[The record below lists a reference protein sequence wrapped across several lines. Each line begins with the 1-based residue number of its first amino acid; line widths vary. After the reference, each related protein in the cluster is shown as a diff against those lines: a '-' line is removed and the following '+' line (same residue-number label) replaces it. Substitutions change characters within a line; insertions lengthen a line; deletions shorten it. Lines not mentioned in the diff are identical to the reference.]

1 MSMTV
6 HDARRWNRLLVV
18 FAAAA
23 LLLGGA
29 SSAGLP
35 ANALLQLAGAAFIA
49 ATLASEPGA
58 LVPGSRLLRILAL
71 VLAAIALLQF
81 FPLPFSLWRVLPGRE
96 MVAAG
101 LVTIGAPQGW
111 QTLSFAPWSGFASIV
126 WLLPAAG
133 LAAGAARAT
142 TIPLRPLAQTVVGIA
157 LLSVLVALFQRFGNQ
172 VYFYEVTNS
181 GQGVGFFANANHQAT
196 FLLAAILLWSAL
208 RVDVQGTRDRRR
220 DWLGARAVHAAIIV
234 TLLFGIW
241 MTGSAAGAGLALV
254 ALAGS
259 VLLHTPELRL
269 NWRLV
274 ALAMLAAMLA
284 VAALYLT
291 GVFAENLGDKATGAN
306 LNRLV
311 FYRTGIEMIG
321 ATFPFGSG
329 IGTFADY
336 YHWFED
342 LRSVSPTFVNHAHND
357 LLEVAIETGLPGIA
371 AMLLF
376 AAWWLERARA
386 ILARRRTSPYPLAAL
401 MVVGVIAAHSAV
413 DYPLRTAAVA
423 SLFAL
428 CCVIVQRNPAK
439 EARQVPTLESGPM
452 VIRRI

>member
-1 MSMTV
+1 MSMTT
-6 HDARRWNRLLVV
+6 HDAGRWNRLLVA
-18 FAAAA
+18 FAAAV
-23 LLLGGA
+23 LMLGGA
-29 SSAGLP
+29 SSAGI
-35 ANALLQLAGAAFIA
+35 AGNALLQLAGAGFVA
-49 ATLASEPGA
+49 ATLVAEPRA
-58 LVPGSRLLRILAL
+58 LVPESRLLLILAL
-71 VLAAIALLQF
+71 VLAGIALLQF
-81 FPLPFSLWRVLPGRE
+81 FPLPFSLWRAVPGRE
-96 MVAAG
+96 IIAAG
-101 LVTIGAPQGW
+101 LDTIGSPQGW
-111 QTLSFAPWSGFASIV
+111 QTLSFAPWSGFSSIV

-133 LAAGAARAT
+133 LAAGAARAPSM
-142 TIPLRPLAQTVVGIA
+142 PLRPLAHTVVGIA
-157 LLSVLVALFQRFGNQ
+157 LLSVLIALFQRFGNQ
-172 VYFYEVTNS
+172 VYFYDVTNR

-196 FLLAAILLWSAL
+196 FLLTAILLWSAL
-208 RVDVQGTRDRRR
+208 RVDVQGTRDRRLS
-220 DWLGARAVHAAIIV
+220 WLGARAVHGTVIV

-241 MTGSAAGAGLALV
+241 LTASAAGAGLALV

-259 VLLHTPELRL
+259 VLLHLPELRL

-274 ALAMLAAMLA
+274 ALATLAAMLA

-311 FYRTGIEMIG
+311 FYRNGLEMIG

-329 IGTFADY
+329 IGTFSDY

-342 LRSVSPTFVNHAHND
+342 IRAVSATFVNHAHND
-357 LLEVAIETGLPGIA
+357 LLEVVIETGLPGIA

-386 ILARRRTSPYPLAAL
+386 LLERRRTNPYPLAAL
-401 MVVGVIAAHSAV
+401 MVIGVIAAHSAV

-428 CCVIVQRNPAK
+428 CCVIVQRSPAK
-439 EARQVPTLESGPM
+439 EAHQVRTLESGPM
-452 VIRRI
+452 ASRQI